1 MRHDCQLSARFRDDG
16 RLDVVA
22 EKCARA
28 IDSRVVFVL
37 VAPRTLTTLECC
49 SLLFLLMTAVTK
61 YANHIEREWLRD
73 LFHLQRGSLI
83 LQIHKMEPRL
93 A

>member
-22 EKCARA
+22 EECARA

-61 YANHIEREWLRD
+61 CANRMEREWLRD
-73 LFHLQRGSLI
+73 LFHLQCGSLI